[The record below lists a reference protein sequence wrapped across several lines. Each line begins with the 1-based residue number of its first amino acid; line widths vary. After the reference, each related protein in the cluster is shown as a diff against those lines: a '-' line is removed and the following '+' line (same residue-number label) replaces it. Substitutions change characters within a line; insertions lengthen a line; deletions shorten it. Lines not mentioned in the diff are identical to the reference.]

1 MEVNDRNVTKKITGE
16 AGMKRQR
23 NSRKYAGI
31 VLVAMALVLSVF
43 FQQVLA
49 AEPINV
55 GFTTDFSGSAATL
68 TMQEAPVVE
77 MVVKQINAAGGIKG
91 RQINLVVQDNASDP
105 AKAVGNAKM
114 FKEQYKC
121 KVIIAGVTSS
131 VCAALKTWAERNQIP
146 VIAIDPAS
154 DKLWVQRGK
163 SWFFRT
169 EDPIFLSVE
178 AALARLKK
186 LGHTRIAFE
195 GSTLAWGTDTLAMIK
210 EKAPQYGIKV
220 VSEALVEP
228 KAKDLTIQTK
238 KLKDSGANAVF
249 CADYEAETA
258 GLAKAMNSLGWRPYV
273 IHISAANL
281 TSATKL
287 GSPELF
293 NGWETL
299 QAADIS
305 KPLARKIFSQVKT
318 YTGKPVDED
327 KKVLRAYD
335 AINLLTEALEAS
347 GKPDDP
353 TAIRDAFYKLPNY
366 ERAPGKKGG
375 RGGFIVGKNHLVD
388 LDDEIIYSVRGG
400 KLAPAK

>member
-1 MEVNDRNVTKKITGE
+1 MKKQHNPFRYVKTMLTTG
-16 AGMKRQR
+16 
-23 NSRKYAGI
+23 
-31 VLVAMALVLSVF
+31 ALLLFVSL
-43 FQQVLA
+43 QPALA
-49 AEPINV
+49 AAPINV
-55 GFTTDFSGSAATL
+55 GFTTDFSGPAATL

-77 MVVKQINAAGGIKG
+77 MIVKDINAHGGING
-91 RQINLVVQDNASDP
+91 RQINLIAQDNGSDP

-114 FKEQYKC
+114 FKEQYHC

-131 VCAALKTWAERNQIP
+131 VCLALKNWADKNNIP
-146 VIAIDPAS
+146 IIAIDPAS
-154 DKLWVQRGK
+154 DRLLVKSGK
-163 SWFFRT
+163 AWFFRA

-186 LGHTRIAFE
+186 LGHTKIAFE

-210 EKAPQYGIKV
+210 EKAPAYGIKIV
-220 VSEALVEP
+220 GEALVEP
-228 KAKDLTIQTK
+228 KAKDLTIQVK
-238 KLKDSGANAVF
+238 KLKDSGAQAVF

-258 GLAKAMNSLGWRPYV
+258 GMAKAMSSIGWKPYV
-273 IHISAANL
+273 IHVSAANI

-287 GSPELF
+287 GSPEIF

-305 KPLARKIFSQVKT
+305 KPMARNVFAKVKA

-335 AINLLTEALEAS
+335 AISLLVAALKAS
-347 GKPDDP
+347 GNPDDS

-366 ERAPGKKGG
+366 ERATGKKGSK
-375 RGGFIVGKNHLVD
+375 GGFVVGKNHLVD
-388 LDDEIIYSVRGG
+388 LDDEIIYTIKGG
-400 KLAPAK
+400 KIAPAK

>member
-1 MEVNDRNVTKKITGE
+1 MTRNPFRYLKT
-16 AGMKRQR
+16 
-23 NSRKYAGI
+23 
-31 VLVAMALVLSVF
+31 
-43 FQQVLA
+43 VLA
-49 AEPINV
+49 VSALLLISALQPALAAAAGAPINV
-55 GFTTDFSGSAATL
+55 GFTTDFSGPAATL

-77 MVVKQINAAGGIKG
+77 MIVKEINKAGGING
-91 RQINLVVQDNASDP
+91 RPINLITQDNASDP

-114 FKEQYKC
+114 FKEKYDC

-131 VCAALKTWAERNQIP
+131 VCLALKNWADKNHVPI
-146 VIAIDPAS
+146 IAIDPAS
-154 DKLWVQRGK
+154 DRLLVKDGK

-178 AALARLKK
+178 AALARMKK

-210 EKAPQYGIKV
+210 EKAPAYGIKV

-228 KAKDLTIQTK
+228 KAKDLTIQVK
-238 KLKDSGANAVF
+238 KLKDSGAQAVF

-258 GLAKAMNSLGWRPYV
+258 GLAKAMSSVGWKPYV
-273 IHISAANL
+273 IHVSAANI

-287 GSPELF
+287 GAPEMF

-305 KPLARKIFSQVKT
+305 KPLARKVYDKVRA

-335 AINLLTEALEAS
+335 AISLLVAALKAS
-347 GKPDDP
+347 GNPDDS
-353 TAIRDAFYKLPNY
+353 TAIRDAFYKLPSY
-366 ERAPGKKGG
+366 ERATGKKGSK
-375 RGGFIVGKNHLVD
+375 GGFVVGKNHLVD
-388 LDDEIIYSVRGG
+388 LDDEIIYSIKNG
-400 KLAPAK
+400 KIQPSK